1 MDGKSNLFDLKR
13 EKQELDQFLS
23 TIAASDMPLSGP
35 VKDTASAGESRQAE
49 KKPLAEAA
57 KQDIPRPRPLASAD
71 RTEEIYMQP
80 AYQEK
85 PASRAAEAIQPAA
98 ETTETKPKIKSSFL
112 PDTEEKPVD
121 VSLQS
126 KRPPV
131 ESVKTVPSFEPT
143 PFEDEL
149 KKQPAPASEETAI
162 IADIETGRKIEDVH
176 PTESESESEPEART
190 TGKGKRTGLL
200 ILLVVLLL
208 AAAAWF
214 YSGAIIQTAKSIP
227 GVGGVIKGLVSAEKD
242 VNLVNVRQRLVYNAK
257 IGKSIRVVE
266 GLAANISSQ
275 PISNI
280 KITASLH
287 DSGGSELIAM
297 ESFAG
302 NILTDEKLETLDAGA
317 IKAALQAAK
326 GAPDK
331 KVQPKGQ
338 TPFMIVFTSEPAGV
352 FKMSVTPVD
361 FTK

>member
-23 TIAASDMPLSGP
+23 AIAASDMPLSGP
-35 VKDTASAGESRQAE
+35 VKDTVSARESRQVE
-49 KKPLAEAA
+49 KKPLAEAV
-57 KQDIPRPRPLASAD
+57 KQDIPKPRPLASAD
-71 RTEEIYMQP
+71 RTEDLYMQP

-85 PASRAAEAIQPAA
+85 PVSRAAEAIKPDA
-98 ETTETKPKIKSSFL
+98 ETTETKTRIKSSFL
-112 PDTEEKPVD
+112 PDTEEKPAD
-121 VSLQS
+121 ISLQS
-126 KRPPV
+126 KRPPE
-131 ESVKTVPSFEPT
+131 ESVKPVASFEPK
-143 PFEDEL
+143 PFEGEL

-162 IADIETGRKIEDVH
+162 IADIETGREIEDVH
-176 PTESESESEPEART
+176 PAESAPETRT

-227 GVGGVIKGLVSAEKD
+227 GVGGLIKGLVSAEKD

-338 TPFMIVFTSEPAGV
+338 TPFMIVFTGEPAGV

-361 FTK
+361 FTN